1 MAFEIS
7 NGFQLST
14 FTLASTSKSPN
25 SIKLVSI
32 KLVYWELDGLGNLPT
47 YTNHIKQIPHQLD
60 YTGEKNPMIYFKNK
74 LE

>member
-14 FTLASTSKSPN
+14 FTLASTSESPN
-25 SIKLVSI
+25 FI
-32 KLVYWELDGLGNLPT
+32 KLVYWELDGLGNVPT